1 MKMFNVQTGHN
12 EVKMM
17 SSRELIDYAR
27 AKYSAFVYETF
38 GEEDIDALSFV
49 VDNVASAIECLETFD
64 YEVTNASMYQIK
76 YSEGETVVYTEEEA
90 IAEAKTFFSDIY
102 GLNPDDVQTIDDAIE
117 VYENLLHEVIAL

>member
-38 GEEDIDALSFV
+38 EEEARDALSV
-49 VDNVASAIECLETFD
+49 NDVASAIECLETFD

-117 VYENLLHEVIAL
+117 VYENLLHEVIKL

>member
-38 GEEDIDALSFV
+38 DEEVDALSFV
-49 VDNVASAIECLETFD
+49 AVDDVASAIECLETFD

-102 GLNPDDVQTIDDAIE
+102 GLNPDDIQTIDDAIE